1 MPTQSYKI
9 SGILLAALVLV
20 AGCDENQRDNDST
33 DQFEL
38 QRTVQRFHRK
48 LRWSEFD
55 KAARMIEES
64 NRQEFLGRYEEYGDN
79 LDIVDLEVET
89 VENLDTDHRKVQVEQ
104 KWLLEPDMTVN
115 EDTYIEIWKRRGS
128 GWMLKDRMKEKEWKR
143 RQEAGE
149 SPIDDR
155 SETEDSSSEPSG

>member
-1 MPTQSYKI
+1 MPTQPYKL
-9 SGILLAALVLV
+9 SGLLLAAILLVV
-20 AGCDENQRDNDST
+20 GCDENQRKNDST

-38 QRTVQRFHRK
+38 QRTVQQFHRK

-64 NRQEFLGRYEEYGDN
+64 NRQEFLGRYEEYGDD
-79 LDIVDLEVET
+79 LDIVDLEVKT

-128 GWMLKDRMKEKEWKR
+128 GWMLKDRMKEKEWER

-149 SPIDDR
+149 SPTD
-155 SETEDSSSEPSG
+155 DSSDTGDSPSEASG